1 MSALTDTQRY
11 LAATTGA
18 NFVVTSGAGCGKTRV
33 LVERYLHLLEEKP
46 DLPLSDVAAITFT
59 EKAAAQMRDRIRKAC
74 LAHLEEARRGRDP
87 ARYRLWLERYRQVDT
102 APITTI
108 HGFCAGLLRSWPVE
122 AGVDPGFT
130 TLDETAAALLRR
142 DVVRATLERLVEA
155 EDAHLLA
162 VLEHFRLEGLED
174 LLDQM
179 LAGWRAALERVAR
192 PALARSDEE
201 LLADLRRRLDEATM
215 AALVRLAD
223 SEEVRAR
230 EATLRAARGK
240 PDDPIE
246 QCRQEALAHLSALRR
261 ARTAERAR
269 AAAEAIADLSL
280 RGGTPRNWPAAEDFE
295 AVKEAIAALREVFKK
310 PLADLPAFDEPT
322 ERGHLAVARA
332 LAAVVEKAIEA
343 YETAKR
349 EVSALDFEDLQLRAR
364 DLLRDHPRVRD
375 ECRRRFRTILVDELQ
390 DTNFLQFEIVELLA
404 TEPGSPPGD
413 DRARLRPG
421 ALFAVGDPKQ
431 SIYRFRGAEVEVFEH
446 GRRRVGCE
454 GQRTLETSFR
464 LPPGTAEL
472 VDRLFA
478 PRMGP
483 TYEPTQGAAPQ
494 VNPTT
499 AEVIHLV
506 SASGEGLAAADG
518 QAAEAT
524 AAAERI
530 RRLVEDGAVAVRDPE
545 SGGRRPVRWG
555 DIAILLR
562 RFSYLHLWEEALE
575 AAAIPYYVV
584 AGHGFYKQQEVLD
597 VVHLLRVLADPE
609 DDLALAGLLRSPFFA
624 VSDEGLLRL
633 RRAAPTLREA
643 LGRLAEVLNL
653 EAGDLAGLRRAADLL
668 PRWAALKDRLP
679 PAEFLDRVVFDSGYA
694 AAVVGRF
701 GGARAFANL
710 RRMVDLAR
718 QFDPVRPAS
727 GRWGLWSL
735 GDFLDFVTDML
746 HSQMRAE
753 QAPVEVP
760 GADAVRIMTIHKAK
774 GLEFPVVVVPDLGHV
789 QNRPR
794 KRCFVHPTTGLALR
808 LDANGA
814 GRRRNHDGS
823 AAYALA
829 RREEETAQ
837 AAEALRLFYVAVT
850 RARDYLVLVSHARLW
865 GRGAGPARP
874 TWFEVLRDGL
884 GGGLLTTEPPA
895 PGEEEVEVSAGTVV
909 RVTVR
914 PPAGAGAMRPV
925 APSAP
930 TAQPGSR
937 GRRRA
942 GPRDVFEAGRVR
954 WDALEARAAVGS
966 PEARERVH
974 RAEGPRPPSRPPP
987 TVAATA
993 LADYR
998 RCPRLYWWTHV
1009 AGLEVSEPPPTEGL
1023 PPAVWGTLCHRALE
1037 AALGG
1042 VGEAE
1047 AAATA
1052 LRDLPPGQVRRAT
1065 SRAPAED
1072 SPPSPAGR
1080 DPGVTEDLAA
1090 RLAGVVAR
1098 LKNSPLGRRVAAA
1111 PAESVLREVPFVL
1124 SLGETAVLGTVDL
1137 LFRGPQGWELV
1148 DYKTA
1153 APPRSAEAPDAL
1165 AYDLQLGLYAAAVAR
1180 WLGEP
1185 PARWTAYFLGTGAA
1199 WERAVTP
1206 GYLKGI
1212 AQCAEKIL
1220 AAIASERYDASAG
1233 PPCEACRV
1241 RSACLAATPKG
1252 HEPERGDR
1260 RCPTTS
1266 PS

>member
-1 MSALTDTQRY
+1 MSPLTDTQRY
-11 LAATTGA
+11 LATATGV

-33 LVERYLHLLEEKP
+33 LVARYLHLLEEEP
-46 DLPLSDVAAITFT
+46 NLPLSDVAAITFT
-59 EKAAAQMRDRIRKAC
+59 EKAAAQMRDRIRNAC

-87 ARYRLWLERYRQVDT
+87 ARFRLWLERYRQVDT

-122 AGVDPGFT
+122 ADVDPGFT

-162 VLEHFRLEGLED
+162 VLEHFRLEELED
-174 LLDQM
+174 LLDEM
-179 LAGWRAALERVAR
+179 LAGDRAALERVAR

-215 AALVRLAD
+215 AALVHLAD
-223 SEEVRAR
+223 SERVRR
-230 EATLRAARGK
+230 HEATLRAVRG
-240 PDDPIE
+240 DPGDRRE

-269 AAAEAIADLSL
+269 AAAEALAGLNL
-280 RGGTPRNWPAAEDFE
+280 QGGTPRNWPAAEDFE
-295 AVKEAIAALREVFKK
+295 AVKEAITALREVFKK
-310 PLADLPAFDEPT
+310 PLANLPAFDEPT
-322 ERGHLAVARA
+322 ERAHLAVARA
-332 LAAVVEKAIEA
+332 MAGVVEKAIEA

-375 ECRRRFRTILVDELQ
+375 ECRRRFRAILVDELQ

-446 GRRRVGCE
+446 GRRRVGRE
-454 GQRTLETSFR
+454 GQRALEESFR
-464 LPPGTAEL
+464 LPPGMAAL

-478 PRMGP
+478 SRLGP
-483 TYEPTQGAAPQ
+483 TYEPTRGVAPQ
-494 VNPTT
+494 VNTTT
-499 AEVIHLV
+499 ADVIHLV
-506 SASGEGLAAADG
+506 HESGEGLAAAEG

-530 RRLVEDGAVAVRDPE
+530 RRLVEEKAVEVRDPE
-545 SGGRRPVRWG
+545 TGAVRPVRWG
-555 DIAILLR
+555 DVAILLR

-633 RRAAPTLREA
+633 RQAAPTLHEA
-643 LGRLAEVLNL
+643 LPRVAEIPNL

-735 GDFLDFVTDML
+735 GDFLEFVTDML
-746 HSQMRAE
+746 RSQMRAE

-789 QNRPR
+789 QNQPQE
-794 KRCFVHPTTGLALR
+794 RCFVHPTTGLALR
-808 LDANGA
+808 LDVENA
-814 GRRRNHDGS
+814 GQHRP

-850 RARDYLVLVSHARLW
+850 RARDYLVLLSHARLR
-865 GRGAGPARP
+865 GRRDKTARP
-874 TWFEVLRDGL
+874 SWFDVLRDGL
-884 GGGLLTTEPPA
+884 GGSLLAAEPPA
-895 PGEEEVEVSAGTVV
+895 PGEEEVEVSPETVV

-925 APSAP
+925 APAAP

-942 GPRDVFEAGRVR
+942 GPRDLFEAGRVR
-954 WDALEARAAVGS
+954 WDVFEARAAVGS
-966 PEARERVH
+966 PEARERVR
-974 RAEGPRPPSRPPP
+974 RAEGPRLPSRPPP

-1009 AGLEVSEPPPTEGL
+1009 AGLEVSEPPPSEGL

-1042 VGEAE
+1042 ADEAE

-1052 LRDLPPGQVRRAT
+1052 LRDLPPGLVPGRTTAWRT
-1065 SRAPAED
+1065 APEGSSA
-1072 SPPSPAGR
+1072 SPTGR
-1080 DPGVTEDLAA
+1080 DLGATEALAA

-1098 LKNSPLGRRVAAA
+1098 LKNSPLGRRIAAA
-1111 PAESVLREVPFVL
+1111 PPESVLREVPFVL
-1124 SLGETAVLGTVDL
+1124 ALGGTAVLGTVDL
-1137 LFRGPQGWELV
+1137 LFRGPEGWELV

-1153 APPRSAEAPDAL
+1153 APPPSPDAPDAL

-1180 WLGEP
+1180 WLGEA
-1185 PARWTAYFLGTGAA
+1185 PARWTAYFLGTGTA
-1199 WERAVTP
+1199 WEQAVTP
-1206 GYLKGI
+1206 EYLTGV
-1212 AQCAEKIL
+1212 AQCAKKIL
-1220 AAIASERYDASAG
+1220 AAIASERYDASEG

-1241 RSACLAATPKG
+1241 RSACLAATPRG